1 MSLQPFKLPVLRGI
15 GLSIGVALLLG
26 NTSLIA
32 AAQTRSDSSPDSRGD
47 YSTSPPVVVDTVPT
61 GRSTTRSTIPTST
74 DDSSPVPTRR
84 STTPTSTDNSSI
96 PTSESGTRFSCQS
109 VNGQYTVMYHP
120 QSQPNQSFPWAI
132 PSTLGDGW
140 NSERRCNE
148 ISQRLE
154 SYRPD
159 GLQELRTAVVNNYNT
174 ICVTTQE
181 NPSCR
186 IVLTVPPGQDP
197 VSTRDRVFQN
207 LTTAD
212 SGQQTEGVNTFA
224 GGQPTNEIGQ
234 LYNLG
239 RTALGG
245 GNNRRVASN
254 SIQLRPFLDRADG
267 GTGTRLQGGVATQT
281 SPRLNPKNFR

>member
-32 AAQTRSDSSPDSRGD
+32 AAQTRSDSSPDYRGD

-61 GRSTTRSTIPTST
+61 G
-74 DDSSPVPTRR
+74 R

-254 SIQLRPFLDRADG
+254 SIQLRPFLDKADG

-281 SPRLNPKNFR
+281 SPRLNPNKFR

>member
-1 MSLQPFKLPVLRGI
+1 MSLQPFKLKVLRGI
-15 GLSIGVALLLG
+15 SLSIGVALLLS
-26 NTSLIA
+26 NTSLSTT
-32 AAQTRSDSSPDSRGD
+32 AQTRSDFSPDYRGD
-47 YSTSPPVVVDTVPT
+47 SSNSPPVVVDTVPT
-61 GRSTTRSTIPTST
+61 GRSTTPTST
-74 DDSSPVPTRR
+74 DDSSSLPTRR
-84 STTPTSTDNSSI
+84 STTPTSTNNSL
-96 PTSESGTRFSCQS
+96 PVSESQARFSCQLQ
-109 VNGQYTVMYHP
+109 NGQYSVMYHP
-120 QSQPNQSFPWAI
+120 RSQPNQSFPWAI
-132 PSTLGDGW
+132 PSTLGGGW

-159 GLQELRTAVVNNYNT
+159 GLQELRTAVANNYNT

-186 IVLTVPPGQDP
+186 IVLTVPPDQDP

-212 SGQQTEGVNTFA
+212 SGQQTEGVNTFV

-234 LYNLG
+234 LFK
-239 RTALGG
+239 LGG

-254 SIQLRPFLDRADG
+254 SIKLRPFLDQADG
-267 GTGTRLQGGVATQT
+267 GTGTRLQGGVPTQT
-281 SPRLNPKNFR
+281 SPRLNPHNFR